1 MRQMLVKVDLRVVSC
16 AEMPASNSRYDVGL
30 VLKNMQ
36 QFHFFF
42 VTIKVSLFK
51 QLNKLDSNLTSKFIY
66 MLTAFLFYGSR
77 SILITLVSTLR
88 TSELFI
94 AHLPYS
100 LVDSTLS

>member
-16 AEMPASNSRYDVGL
+16 AEMPESNSRYDVDL

-51 QLNKLDSNLTSKFIY
+51 LNKLDSNLTSKFIY

-77 SILITLVSTLR
+77 SIPITLLSTLR